1 MSLPQTHNNYL
12 SGYTPKATIHHEWR
26 TATNSAPHLLPTLR
40 HLAAKTP
47 TLTLLDVGAGS
58 GTITASFAAYMP
70 PQGRIVATDISD
82 EILQKAAKYAEDAG
96 VGQMVQT
103 QKASVYELP
112 FEDGSFDVVHAS
124 QVLMHLDEPGRAVME
139 MVRVA

>member
-1 MSLPQTHNNYL
+1 
-12 SGYTPKATIHHEWR
+12 
-26 TATNSAPHLLPTLR
+26 
-40 HLAAKTP
+40 
-47 TLTLLDVGAGS
+47 
-58 GTITASFAAYMP
+58 MP